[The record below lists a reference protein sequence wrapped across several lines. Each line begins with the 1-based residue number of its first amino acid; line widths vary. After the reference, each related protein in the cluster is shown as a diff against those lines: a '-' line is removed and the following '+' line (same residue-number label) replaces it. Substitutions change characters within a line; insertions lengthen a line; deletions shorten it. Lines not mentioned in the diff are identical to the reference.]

1 MTVTSLPTLETTT
14 AGPRPAPPMVRV
26 VWNLPLAIGS
36 LLVIAILTVS
46 VYLWH
51 NHQVRRLSNA
61 LLSRA
66 EQLESDGAL
75 ADATDYVRRFIRLR
89 RGSREAAA
97 AQIRLAKL
105 IDKGLG
111 EIEKAAGADISSAI
125 GAYYRGLGVA
135 NPAETIELRRR
146 LVELLIETRRFVD
159 AERESRELLAFDA
172 NDSAARRAYAIALAA
187 QIHRGELAG
196 ERHESVSVGS
206 ELARALE
213 LNPHDRRLSSLLARL
228 YRDEPA
234 MLSAAQ
240 RADAPGAAERAARA
254 NAIIDELVRGR
265 PEDPEAWL
273 TRHEY
278 RLSYKLAGAEE
289 DLRAA
294 LRAAPDSL
302 SARLAAAAFVKQQA
316 TPEQRAEA
324 IEHYEHIL
332 GKLDPRLETAWMG
345 LADHHLAEGDS
356 NAAIETCQR
365 GLEQLG
371 PDHFGLNGRLARSLL
386 RAGKLDDAERRLKK
400 LDDAVTAT
408 SFGRP
413 ATRRAREL
421 ERDMIRASLWF
432 ERGRAQ
438 NNSTLVR
445 QSAELLE
452 RLASGAAGKSA
463 DTWGLLAEAHRELR
477 HWEPAANAYDKSFS
491 LDATRLDRRHLAASC
506 WLMAGQASQA
516 ARRFEELAATAS
528 GKENVELWIA
538 LATARLRHQASLDPL
553 QRDWA
558 TFETALARASQLS
571 RAAGVAEHWRIPLL
585 RAERFLDVE
594 NRASIVGGGVD
605 AELAR
610 QQRRRELQESLV
622 AIEQAYPDN
631 AELHERLIMIHRK
644 LGDDAAATRTL
655 ERFEKL
661 AQGTSA
667 AILARARLL
676 LDRGQFA
683 DAEQT
688 LEEGLGRLPREAHVE
703 LRRELV
709 RIAYAAGDAAT
720 ARSRLLDLHRER
732 IADPDT
738 MFQLAELAFHDRDL
752 AEARQW
758 EDRLRECEGDNG
770 ILWRFVRARR
780 LIDESTSDVDPRL
793 GDVERLIETLRVA
806 RPSWAAPHVLEG
818 FLAERRGYPQEAI
831 AAYRRAMDGGDRRP
845 LVLQRLVQLLK
856 DDLPEAERV
865 LALLRGRG
873 AGVGDLAQLRIDL
886 ARQRGDHDQALAL
899 ARAEAARRPRDAAA
913 QLWLGRLLLERYDPE
928 SPRAE
933 VERAEA
939 HQAFAKAVELE
950 GSSAEA
956 WSGLFLFCLKT
967 RQTDE
972 ARKVLS
978 GIDQLA
984 NIGPGRRAEMRA
996 QGLQLLGD
1004 RTAAQSAYLD
1014 ALRFEP
1020 GNADLHLRFAT
1031 FVQESNSPL
1040 AVQHLRESLRL
1051 NPRLD
1056 PARRLLAALLARGGG
1071 EQEWKQADELLQSH
1085 GDRPADVATLRLQ
1098 ANLLAQRPGAA
1109 NVKRAREILERL
1121 VESPASE
1128 PVDRLLLARVHEME
1142 GRLDAATG
1150 QYLSLVAH
1158 REPSPE
1164 HLLEFCEFLARRE
1177 QWHELTSWLDKHAK
1191 ISATSVAALRL
1202 RVRALA
1208 GLKQFDHIDP
1218 VLQAFHNQLEPTL
1231 ADPLARGRLLA
1242 ALGDMAGA
1250 AGLDADAEKWHRQ
1263 AFAISHE
1270 HFAGLALSLSR
1281 QMRRLEALDI
1291 CLEAAKT
1298 DRSPKPAMVAC
1309 ELLLQGRPTSDEFG
1323 KAETLIVENL
1333 ERHPADV
1340 VLLAS
1345 AANVRM
1351 FQGRYD
1357 ESEALLDKAL
1367 QTDPRN
1373 VVALNNLAMLQAERP
1388 GAATKAVET
1397 IDRAIDLAG
1406 PHPALL
1412 DTKAVALLRLG
1423 KAADALP
1430 LLEEAAK
1437 AVVPDPRATFH
1448 LAWACLQ
1455 LGQTDKARKHL
1466 DRATREGLD
1475 RQPLTESDRQMLAK
1489 LTEDSRQ

>member
-14 AGPRPAPPMVRV
+14 AGPRPAPPMMRV
-26 VWNLPLAIGS
+26 VWNLPLAVFTLVVGGS
-36 LLVIAILTVS
+36 LAVS
-46 VYLWH
+46 AYLWH
-51 NHQVRRLSNA
+51 DYQVRRLSNA

-66 EQLESDGAL
+66 EQLETDGAF

-111 EIEKAAGADISSAI
+111 EIEKAAGPDVSTAI

-159 AERESRELLAFDA
+159 AEREARELLAFDA
-172 NDSAARRAYAIALAA
+172 NDAAARRAYAIALAA

-196 ERHESVSVGS
+196 ERNETVSVGG

-213 LNPHDRRLSSLLARL
+213 LNPHDRRLSALLARL
-228 YRDEPA
+228 YRDEPN

-240 RADAPGAAERAARA
+240 RADAPSGAERAARA
-254 NAIIDELVRGR
+254 NAILDELVRGR
-265 PEDPEAWL
+265 PQDPEAWL

-294 LRAAPDSL
+294 LRSDPDSL

-324 IEHYEHIL
+324 IEHYEYIL
-332 GKLDPRLETAWMG
+332 GTLDQRLESAWMG
-345 LADHHLAEGDS
+345 LIDHHLAEGDS
-356 NAAIETCQR
+356 KAAIETCQR

-371 PDHFGLNGRLARSLL
+371 PDHFGLNGRMARAFL
-386 RAGKLDDAERRLKK
+386 RAGRLDEAERRLKK
-400 LDDAVTAT
+400 LDDTVAAT

-421 ERDMIRASLWF
+421 ERDMIRGSLWF
-432 ERGRAQ
+432 ERGRSQ
-438 NNSTLVR
+438 HDSMLVR
-445 QSAELLE
+445 QAAELFE

-463 DTWGLLAEAHRELR
+463 DTWGLLGEAHRELR

-506 WLMAGQASQA
+506 WLLAGQASQA
-516 ARRFEELAATAS
+516 ARRFEELVATES
-528 GKENVELWIA
+528 GKGNVELWIA

-558 TFETALARASQLS
+558 PFETALARASQLS
-571 RAAGVAEHWRIPLL
+571 RAAGSSEHWRIPLL
-585 RAERFLDVE
+585 RAERFLDIESRESVA
-594 NRASIVGGGVD
+594 RGGVD

-610 QQRRRELQESLV
+610 QQRRRELQESLAAV
-622 AIEQAYPDN
+622 ELAHPDN
-631 AELHERLIMIHRK
+631 VELHERLVMIQRR
-644 LGDDAAATRTL
+644 LGDDVAATRVL

-661 AQGTSA
+661 APGTSA
-667 AILARARLL
+667 AVLARARLL

-720 ARSRLLDLHRER
+720 ARGRLLDLHRER

-758 EDRLRECEGDNG
+758 EDRLRECEGESG
-770 ILWRFVRARR
+770 IFWRFVRARR
-780 LIDESTSDVDPRL
+780 LIEEASSDIDPRL

-818 FLAERRGYPQEAI
+818 FLAERRGYPREAI
-831 AAYRRAMDGGDRRP
+831 TAYRRAVDGGDRRP
-845 LVLQRLVQLLK
+845 MVLQRLVHLLK

-873 AGVGDLAQLRIDL
+873 AGVSDLAQLRIDL

-899 ARAEAARRPRDAAA
+899 ARDEAARRPKDAAA
-913 QLWLGRLLLERYDPE
+913 QLWLGRLLLERHDPD
-928 SPRAE
+928 SPHAE
-933 VERAEA
+933 AERAEA
-939 HQAFAKAVELE
+939 HQAFARAVELE

-972 ARKVLS
+972 ARKVLA

-1004 RTAAQSAYLD
+1004 REAAQTAYLD

-1031 FVQESNSPL
+1031 FLQESNSQL

-1071 EQEWKQADELLQSH
+1071 EREWKQANELLQSH

-1098 ANLLAQRPGAA
+1098 ANLLAQRPGASNA
-1109 NVKRAREILERL
+1109 KRAREILERL

-1142 GRLDAATG
+1142 GRIDAATG

-1158 REPSPE
+1158 REPLPE

-1177 QWHELTSWLDKHAK
+1177 QWQELATWLDKYEK
-1191 ISATSVAALRL
+1191 MSPTSVAGLRL
-1202 RVRALA
+1202 RVRAMA
-1208 GLKQFDHIDP
+1208 GLKQLDQIDP
-1218 VLQAFHNQLEPTL
+1218 ALSAFHKQLEPTL
-1231 ADPLARGRLLA
+1231 ADAPAKGRLLA
-1242 ALGDMAGA
+1242 ALGDMAGT
-1250 AGLDADAEKWHRQ
+1250 AGLDEAAGRWHRQ

-1270 HFAGLALSLSR
+1270 HFAGLALSLAR
-1281 QMRRLEALDI
+1281 QSRRLDALDV

-1298 DRSPKPAMVAC
+1298 DRSSKPATVAC
-1309 ELLLQGRPTSDEFG
+1309 ELLLQGRPTVDEFTR
-1323 KAETLIVENL
+1323 AEPLIADNL
-1333 ERHPADV
+1333 ARHPSDV

-1345 AANVRM
+1345 AANVRL

-1357 ESEALLDKAL
+1357 ESESLLRKAL
-1367 QTDPRN
+1367 QNDARN

-1388 GAATKAVET
+1388 NGAGGALET
-1397 IDRAIDLAG
+1397 IERAIDLAG

-1423 KAADALP
+1423 KAADAIP

-1437 AVVPDPRATFH
+1437 AVAADPRATFH
-1448 LAWACLQ
+1448 LAWACAQ
-1455 LGQTDKARKHL
+1455 VGQA
-1466 DRATREGLD
+1466 DRARQCLERAAREGLD
-1475 RQPLTESDRQMLAK
+1475 RQPLTESDRAMLDK
-1489 LTEDSRQ
+1489 LTEDARQ